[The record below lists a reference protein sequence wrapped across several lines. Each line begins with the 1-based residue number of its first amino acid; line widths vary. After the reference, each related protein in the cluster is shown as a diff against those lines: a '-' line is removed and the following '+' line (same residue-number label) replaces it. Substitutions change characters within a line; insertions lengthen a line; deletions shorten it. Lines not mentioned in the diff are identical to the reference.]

1 MVFFSDGRLRIGD
14 EIVNV
19 NGQHLRGIQSHAAV
33 QQLLQTFADNAV
45 DLVIAH
51 DELTTFLPLSASSTS
66 LASVGGSCSARQR
79 LSFSSCSSSTT
90 DEPVSAGVT
99 FAPTKLELDS
109 VSRRSSLNRAL
120 ALTPLF
126 NSSEYIPVYANR
138 VMITNT
144 ISDDEKWQMLSRKR
158 SDQLTGNCA
167 SAAAAYSNPSTGP
180 VKEPATAAVV
190 ESVYA
195 PCRPHKKSQPLS
207 ISRSTIHLDSFGKD
221 ALLDTDDTDDCGDD
235 DDDEDCNRGG
245 GEDNDEDDDGEDDAF
260 ANSNTLYP
268 TYRKIKVD
276 KDRKRCD
283 TLLAPEPLK
292 FPLQKSQTES
302 CLPLATALS
311 TVCYGSGSNSG
322 SGGTSVLYV
331 QSLAPEP
338 NDVDVDTSPNAG
350 NVVVAPTDIKCEQTI
365 SIQIGGD
372 EGDSFVE
379 GTYYYNYKN
388 AVINQQFRLF

>member
-1 MVFFSDGRLRIGD
+1 M
-14 EIVNV
+14 NV
-19 NGQHLRGIQSHAAV
+19 NGHHLRGIQSHAAV

-51 DELTTFLPLSASSTS
+51 DELTTFPPLSASATS
-66 LASVGGSCSARQR
+66 LVSVGGSSSSARQR
-79 LSFSSCSSSTT
+79 LSFSSCSSSMT
-90 DEPVSAGVT
+90 DEPLAAGVP
-99 FAPTKLELDS
+99 FAPTKSDADA

-167 SAAAAYSNPSTGP
+167 TAAAAYGKGP
-180 VKEPATAAVV
+180 AQASAVV

-221 ALLDTDDTDDCGDD
+221 ADAEDTDDCGDD
-235 DDDEDCNRGG
+235 DDDEDDDTRGG
-245 GEDNDEDDDGEDDAF
+245 GEDNDDDDEDDDDAF
-260 ANSNTLYP
+260 SNSNTLYP

-276 KDRKRCD
+276 KERKRSD
-283 TLLAPEPLK
+283 ALLTPEPLK

-311 TVCYGSGSNSG
+311 TVCSSSISSSN
-322 SGGTSVLYV
+322 GGSVLYV
-331 QSLAPEP
+331 QSVAPP
-338 NDVDVDTSPNAG
+338 ANDPDDVESAASATNAG
-350 NVVVAPTDIKCEQTI
+350 HAGVAPTDIKCEPAI

-372 EGDSFVE
+372 ESDTFVE
-379 GTYYYNYKN
+379 GKQYYIIKRILRLINN
-388 AVINQQFRLF
+388 AAGL

>member
-1 MVFFSDGRLRIGD
+1 M
-14 EIVNV
+14 NV
-19 NGQHLRGIQSHAAV
+19 NGQHLRGIQSHSAV

-51 DELTTFLPLSASSTS
+51 DELTTFPPLSASSTS
-66 LASVGGSCSARQR
+66 LASVGSGNSSALQS

-90 DEPVSAGVT
+90 DEPVPGVT
-99 FAPTKLELDS
+99 FAPTKSELDS

-167 SAAAAYSNPSTGP
+167 TAAAAYGSPPSGLKKVT
-180 VKEPATAAVV
+180 AAAAVV

-207 ISRSTIHLDSFGKD
+207 ISRSTIHLDSFGKNG
-221 ALLDTDDTDDCGDD
+221 LLDTDDTDDCGDD
-235 DDDEDCNRGG
+235 DDDDDGNRGG
-245 GEDNDEDDDGEDDAF
+245 GEDNDDEDDGEDDAF

-283 TLLAPEPLK
+283 ALLAPESLK

-311 TVCYGSGSNSG
+311 TGCYGSSHNS
-322 SGGTSVLYV
+322 GTSVLYV
-331 QSLAPEP
+331 QSLAPQT
-338 NDVDVDTSPNAG
+338 NDVDVGSGASTPNAG
-350 NVVVAPTDIKCEQTI
+350 HVVVAPTDIKCEQTI

-379 GTYYYNYKN
+379 GEHTYIIIKM
-388 AVINQQFRLF
+388 L